1 MKAEK
6 NVHIHDVD
14 HCNLNKVFTVVTTA
28 ILGSTSM
35 NAHLKKVTTMSK
47 FNEPTVLPEPKTQ
60 QQFYDEL
67 RNGVIEE
74 VAKEIEKM
82 KIFGNDTLSSFAIY
96 IRGMKR

>member
-1 MKAEK
+1 
-6 NVHIHDVD
+6 
-14 HCNLNKVFTVVTTA
+14 
-28 ILGSTSM
+28 M
-35 NAHLKKVTTMSK
+35 NAHLKKATTMSK

-74 VAKEIEKM
+74 VAREIERM
-82 KIFGNDTLSSFAIY
+82 KVFGSDTLSSFAIY

>member
-1 MKAEK
+1 MSEF
-6 NVHIHDVD
+6 
-14 HCNLNKVFTVVTTA
+14 NK
-28 ILGSTSM
+28 
-35 NAHLKKVTTMSK
+35 
-47 FNEPTVLPEPKTQ
+47 PTEPKTQ

-67 RNGVIEE
+67 RNNVIEE